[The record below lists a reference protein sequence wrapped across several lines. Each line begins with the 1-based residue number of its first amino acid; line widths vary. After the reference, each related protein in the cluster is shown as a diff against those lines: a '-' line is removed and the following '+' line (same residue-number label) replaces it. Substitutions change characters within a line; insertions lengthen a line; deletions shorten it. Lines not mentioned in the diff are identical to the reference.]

1 MNLAEFRKD
10 YIKHS
15 LDVMVVGNDPV
26 NFFTGWLN
34 EAIQSGVQEPT
45 AMAVSSV
52 SADGKPSS
60 RMVLLKGIEEGKFK
74 FFTNYNSRKG
84 QELDVNPNMAMLFF
98 WPELERQV
106 RIEGKAEKI
115 PGGESDIYFN
125 SRPLESRLGAIASP
139 QSKVISGR
147 EELEELYNNLEE
159 SILPKEVERPDYW
172 GGYSLKPDSVEF
184 WQGRPGR
191 LHDRIRFRKDGS
203 NWIKER
209 LAP

>member
-1 MNLAEFRKD
+1 MNLTEIRNN

-15 LDVMVVGNDPV
+15 LDAHSLGNDPV
-26 NFFTGWLN
+26 SFFSIWLD
-34 EAIQSGVQEPT
+34 EAIDVGALEPT

-74 FFTNYNSRKG
+74 FFTNYSSRKG
-84 QELDVNPNMAMLFF
+84 QELDGNPYMAMLFF

-115 PGGESDIYFN
+115 PGNESDTYFN
-125 SRPLESRLGAIASP
+125 SRPLESRIGAIVSP
-139 QSKVISGR
+139 QSKVVSGR
-147 EELEELYNNLEE
+147 EELEELYRRVAEM
-159 SILPKEVERPDYW
+159 IPAKMVERPDYW
-172 GGYSLKPDSVEF
+172 GGYALNPDCMEF

-191 LHDRIRFRKDGS
+191 LHDRIRFRKDGGT
-203 NWIKER
+203 WIKER

>member
-1 MNLAEFRKD
+1 MNLADIRID

-15 LDVMVVGNDPV
+15 LDARVVGNDPV
-26 NFFTGWLN
+26 KFFTGWLN
-34 EAIQSGVQEPT
+34 EAINSGVQEPT

-52 SADGKPSS
+52 SEEGKPSL
-60 RMVLLKGIEEGKFK
+60 RIVLLKGVENGKFK

-84 QELDVNPNMAMLFF
+84 QELECNPNIAMLFF

-106 RIEGKAEKI
+106 RIEGKVNKI
-115 PGGESDIYFN
+115 SGDESDIYFN
-125 SRPLESRLGAIASP
+125 SRPLESRIGAIASP

-147 EELEELYNNLEE
+147 EELEELFSQTAKAIPPEM
-159 SILPKEVERPDYW
+159 IKRPEYW
-172 GGYSLKPDSVEF
+172 GGYSLKPESVEF

-191 LHDRIRFRKDGS
+191 LHDRIRFRKDGN

>member
-15 LDVMVVGNDPV
+15 LDVMIVGNDPV
-26 NFFTGWLN
+26 KFFSGWLD
-34 EAIQSGVQEPT
+34 EAIISDVQEPT

-60 RMVLLKGIEEGKFK
+60 RMVLLKGIEDGGFK
-74 FFTNYNSRKG
+74 FFTNYKSRKG
-84 QELDVNPNMAMLFF
+84 QELDGNPNMAMLFF

-106 RIEGKAEKI
+106 RIEGKATRVKAS
-115 PGGESDIYFN
+115 ESDIYFN
-125 SRPLESRLGAIASP
+125 SRPLESRIGAIISP

-147 EELEELYNNLEE
+147 AELEKEYLRVAEINRLEE
-159 SILPKEVERPDYW
+159 ITRPDYW
-172 GGYSLKPDSVEF
+172 GGYVVIPDSIEF
-184 WQGRPGR
+184 WQGRSGR

>member
-15 LDVMVVGNDPV
+15 LDVMIVGNDPV
-26 NFFTGWLN
+26 KFFSGWLN
-34 EAIQSGVQEPT
+34 EAIISGVQEPT

-60 RMVLLKGIEEGKFK
+60 RMVLLKGIEDGGFK
-74 FFTNYNSRKG
+74 FFTNYKSRKG
-84 QELDVNPNMAMLFF
+84 QELDGNPNMAMLFF

-106 RIEGKAEKI
+106 RIEGKATRVKAS
-115 PGGESDIYFN
+115 ESDIYFN
-125 SRPLESRLGAIASP
+125 SRPLESRIGAIISP

-147 EELEELYNNLEE
+147 AELEKEYLRVAEINRLEE
-159 SILPKEVERPDYW
+159 ITRPDYW
-172 GGYSLKPDSVEF
+172 GGYVVIPDSIEF
-184 WQGRPGR
+184 WQGRSGR

>member
-15 LDVMVVGNDPV
+15 LDVMIVGNDPV
-26 NFFTGWLN
+26 KFFSGWLN
-34 EAIQSGVQEPT
+34 EAIISGVQEPT

-60 RMVLLKGIEEGKFK
+60 RMVLLKGIEEGEFI
-74 FFTNYNSRKG
+74 FFTNYTSRKG
-84 QELDVNPNMAMLFF
+84 QELDGNPNMAMLFF

-106 RIEGKAEKI
+106 RIEGKVEKI
-115 PGGESDIYFN
+115 PGDESDIYFN
-125 SRPLESRLGAIASP
+125 SRPLESRISAIASP

-147 EELEELYNNLEE
+147 EELEKLYSHAAEV
-159 SILPKEVERPDYW
+159 SLPEVIKRPEYW
-172 GGYSLKPDSVEF
+172 GGYSLRPDSVEF
-184 WQGRPGR
+184 WQGRSGR

>member
-26 NFFTGWLN
+26 NFFSGWLN

-84 QELDVNPNMAMLFF
+84 QELNINPNMAMLFF

-106 RIEGKAEKI
+106 RIEGKVEKI
-115 PGGESDIYFN
+115 PGDESDIYFN

-159 SILPKEVERPDYW
+159 TILPQEVERPDYW

-191 LHDRIRFRKDGS
+191 LHDRIRFRKEG
-203 NWIKER
+203 NTWIVER